1 MPGIILCGHGGFA
14 SGLEKA
20 MLQIIGEQDDF
31 AAIDFP
37 AESTTAR
44 LTQEL
49 EAALVLMSHCDSVIF
64 LTDILGG
71 TPFRVAATLSQ
82 GREDREV
89 ITGTN
94 LQLLLEMA
102 LERDSLSPADFR
114 REALACGHRGL
125 TSLTDELQRERC
137 CETEDEGI

>member
-31 AAIDFP
+31 IAIDFP
-37 AESTTAR
+37 AESTTAN
-44 LTQEL
+44 LQQQL
-49 EAALVLMSHCDSVIF
+49 ERALDQLRNCNGVVF

-71 TPFRVAATLSQ
+71 TPFRLSATLSL
-82 GREDREV
+82 GRKDREV
-89 ITGTN
+89 ITGTS

-102 LERDSLSPADFR
+102 LERDSLSVEEFR
-114 REALACGHRGL
+114 HEALASGRRGL

-137 CETEDEGI
+137 CETEDGGI